1 MLLAVPRALQCL
13 RPRRHFPAAAF
24 VLTRAASFACHCF
37 GGSSRVRWIHSSQKQ
52 AGSQEL
58 QGLTPQQKRIL
69 YRSKQRGWV
78 ELDLILSAF
87 TERSIK
93 TFRLEARNLT
103 RDSNYYELAEL
114 EKIIDEENV
123 VLYGCLVGADGH
135 REAAPP
141 HLQDSAVFK
150 QLMNFALNQYP
161 NLVAMQTTSSSAA
174 APNPS

>member
-1 MLLAVPRALQCL
+1 MLLAVPRALQYL
-13 RPRRHFPAAAF
+13 RPRRGFPAAAH
-24 VLTRAASFACHCF
+24 VLTRAACFACHCF
-37 GGSSRVRWIHSSQKQ
+37 GGPSKVRWIHSSQRQ
-52 AGSQEL
+52 AGCQEL

-93 TFRLEARNLT
+93 TFRLE
-103 RDSNYYELAEL
+103 ELAEL

-123 VLYGCLVGADGH
+123 VLYGCLVGANGH

-150 QLMNFALNQYP
+150 QLMNFVVNQYP
-161 NLVAMQTTSSSAA
+161 NLVAMQATSSSAA